1 MTDLFKD
8 PLGQAIQDFT
18 SKTHLDNI
26 TVHSDLCDDDV
37 LPVEYLFRN
46 YNQMPEIEQRALSLC
61 KGKIL
66 EVGAGTACHS
76 KILDSK
82 GLETLSIDTSK
93 GAVAYIKSQNLN
105 AQQISFL
112 DFSDQT
118 FDTILILMNGLG
130 LAGYLNKM
138 EAFLSHAK
146 SLLNPN
152 GIILADSSD
161 IRYLYEDNEGGVWID
176 LNSKYPGEMQFNMEY
191 KTHQSDWFPW
201 VYVDFETLESIAK
214 KVGLKAT
221 KLIEDDNFHYL
232 VKLEHLII

>member
-1 MTDLFKD
+1 MIELQND
-8 PLGQAIQDFT
+8 PLGQAIQDFK
-18 SKTHLDNI
+18 SQTHLDNI

-46 YNQMPEIEQRALSLC
+46 YNQMPKIEQKALNLC

-76 KILDSK
+76 KILNNK
-82 GLETLSIDTSK
+82 GFDTFSIDTSE
-93 GAVAYIKSQNLN
+93 GAIRYIKSQNLN
-105 AQQISFL
+105 AQKIPFL
-112 DFSDQT
+112 DFKGQT

-138 EAFLSHAK
+138 ESFLTHAK
-146 SLLNPN
+146 SLLTPN

-161 IRYLYEDNEGGVWID
+161 IRYLYEDDEGGVWID

-191 KTHQSDWFPW
+191 KNHQSDWFPW
-201 VYVDFETLESIAK
+201 VYIDFETLESIAK
-214 KVGLKAT
+214 KAGLKAT
-221 KLIEDDNFHYL
+221 KLIEDENFHFL
-232 VKLEHLII
+232 AQLEHI

>member
-1 MTDLFKD
+1 MTELQND

-18 SKTHLDNI
+18 SKNYLDNI

-37 LPVEYLFRN
+37 LPVEYLFRT
-46 YNQMPEIEQRALSLC
+46 YNQMPEIEQKALNLC
-61 KGKIL
+61 KGNVL

-76 KILDSK
+76 KYLKSK
-82 GLETLSIDTSK
+82 GFETLSIDTSK
-93 GAVAYIKSQNLN
+93 GAVDYIKSQNLK
-105 AQQISFL
+105 AQQIPFL
-112 DFSDQT
+112 MFSTQT

-138 EAFLSHAK
+138 ETFLLHAK

-161 IRYLYEDNEGGVWID
+161 IRYLYEDDEGGVWID

-191 KTHQSDWFPW
+191 KTHESDWFPW
-201 VYVDFETLESIAK
+201 VYVDFETLESIAN

-221 KLIEDDNFHYL
+221 KLLEDDNFHYL
-232 VKLEHLII
+232 VKLEHL

>member
-1 MTDLFKD
+1 MTELKND
-8 PLGQAIQDFT
+8 PLGQAILDFT
-18 SKTHLDNI
+18 SKNHLDNI

-37 LPVEYLFRN
+37 LPVEYLFRT
-46 YNQMPEIEQRALSLC
+46 YNQMPEIEQKALNLC
-61 KGKIL
+61 KGNVL

-76 KILDSK
+76 NYLKSK
-82 GLETLSIDTSK
+82 DFETLSIDTSK
-93 GAVAYIKSQNLN
+93 GAIDYIKSQKLN
-105 AQQISFL
+105 AQQIPFL
-112 DFSDQT
+112 EFDTQT

-130 LAGYLNKM
+130 LAGYLNKL

-161 IRYLYEDNEGGVWID
+161 IRYLYEDDEGGVWID
-176 LNSKYPGEMQFNMEY
+176 LNSKYPGEMQFKMEY

-201 VYVDFETLESIAK
+201 VYVDFETLESIAN

-221 KLIEDDNFHYL
+221 KLLEDDNFHYL
-232 VKLEHLII
+232 VKLEYLR